1 MKPLFF
7 LGASRKAITGFPAA
21 ARREAGYQ
29 LGQVQHGNEPTD
41 WKPMPTVGAG
51 VREIR
56 LHVDGEHRVIYLAT
70 LGDAVYVLHA
80 FAKKSGKTP
89 KHDIDTANTRY
100 RQLMEARK

>member
-7 LGASRKAITGFPAA
+7 LGTSRKAVAGFPVT

-29 LGQVQHGNEPTD
+29 LDQVQHGNEPAD

-56 LHVDGEHRVIYLAT
+56 LHVDGEHRVIYLTT

-80 FAKKSGKTP
+80 FAKKSGKTAKP
-89 KHDIDTANTRY
+89 DIDIAKTRY
-100 RQLMEARK
+100 RQLMEASR

>member
-7 LGASRKAITGFPAA
+7 LGASRKSITGFPAA

-29 LGQVQHGNEPTD
+29 LGQVQRGNEPAD
-41 WKPMPTVGAG
+41 WKPMPAVGSG

-56 LHVDGEHRVIYLAT
+56 LHVVGEHRVIYLAT
-70 LGDAVYVLHA
+70 MGDAVYVLHA

-89 KHDIDTANTRY
+89 KPDIDIANTRY
-100 RQLMEARK
+100 RQLMEAKR

>member
-7 LGASRKAITGFPAA
+7 LGTSRKAVAGFSVT

-29 LGQVQHGNEPTD
+29 LNQVQHGNEPAD
-41 WKPMPTVGAG
+41 WKPMSTVGAG

-56 LHVDGEHRVIYLAT
+56 LHSDGEHRVIYLAT

-80 FAKKSGKTP
+80 FAKKSGKTAMP
-89 KHDIDTANTRY
+89 DIDIAKTRS
-100 RQLMEARK
+100 RQLMEANR